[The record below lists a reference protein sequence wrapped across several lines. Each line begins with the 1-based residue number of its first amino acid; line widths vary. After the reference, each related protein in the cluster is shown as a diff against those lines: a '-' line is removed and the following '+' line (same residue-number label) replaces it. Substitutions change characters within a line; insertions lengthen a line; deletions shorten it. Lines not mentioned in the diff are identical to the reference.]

1 MMENPK
7 FAHPRTPMPL
17 FYQQDINP
25 GATMALWRIE
35 EDEDFFQVRLPV
47 RSDIRSPQKRLQH
60 LAGRHLLQ
68 VLEPGFRYGSLR
80 VAASGRP
87 YLEDGSIDFSL
98 SHTEGVAAAAMT
110 RTGRAGIDVE
120 HATPRIERIMP
131 RFLHPEELAWVRRQD
146 PPSFA
151 AGLPDAAPWVL
162 PTLLWSAKET
172 VYKWQ
177 GAKGVEFHEEIRF
190 DPFDLQPS
198 GSIDFRFLRGVDI
211 RLELGYQVMG
221 GLCVTWLTASCEGLP
236 DNASLE

>member
-1 MMENPK
+1 VKNPK
-7 FAHPRTPMPL
+7 FAHPRAPMPL
-17 FYQQDINP
+17 FFQQDINP
-25 GATMALWRIE
+25 AATLAVWRIE
-35 EDEDFFQVRLPV
+35 EGEDFFQVRLPV
-47 RSDIRSPQKRLQH
+47 GSDIPSPQKRLQH

-68 VLEPGFRYGSLR
+68 VLVPRFPYGSLR

-87 YLEDGSIDFSL
+87 YLENGSFDFSL
-98 SHTEGVAAAAMT
+98 SHTNGVAAALVV
-110 RTGRAGIDVE
+110 RSGRAGVDVE

-131 RFLHPEELAWVRRQD
+131 RFLHPEELDWVRRQD

-177 GAKGVEFHEEIRF
+177 GEKGVEFHEDIRF

-198 GSIDFRFLRGVDI
+198 GSIDFRFLRNADI
-211 RLELGYQVMG
+211 RLELGYQVRG
-221 GLCVTWLTASCEGLP
+221 TLCITWLTASAEGLP
-236 DNASLE
+236 ETAFLQ